1 MEDECGKKVHL
12 ALCDVCRKLEV
23 KELSERVQTVAFGE
37 PVVVFPFRMVFRP
50 VKHLPG
56 AGAIYFDDGKSKFV
70 FSGDLGSCRS

>member
-37 PVVVFPFRMVFRP
+37 PVVLSLFRMVF
-50 VKHLPG
+50 L
-56 AGAIYFDDGKSKFV
+56 
-70 FSGDLGSCRS
+70 SCQAFARRRGYLL